1 VFTRKRLVRALSH
14 GADEQQHASFLERAQ
29 VARGENEARGRVAL
43 GAYLAVRLIDRV
55 VRSSGSRDDE
65 DAIQWQ
71 LQTTREYLADLPAD
85 DAEAAC
91 VTDLIDAAAG
101 TPSERLALVRQA
113 LRRYATHLE
122 RENRAAEALDMLGL
136 SAASCLDAISA
147 AEFCELALGAGRLN
161 LALARPEHAAD
172 AFLAAEEAA
181 REAADEC
188 ALLRARLGAPG
199 IARLRGDLARA
210 RRSVEHVIDA
220 ASGRPDLSP
229 VASDAYAE
237 LGAVLECAGRPAEAL
252 RALYEAFS
260 RTPDPDERTAIL
272 CRLGEGLAQLDEPEA
287 AQAAFDLVEASS
299 TRPGLRVRAFLG
311 SMGLASA
318 RRNRI
323 AFERSRAAARD
334 PVRRLNAEARINF
347 LHQSAVGLARFGQ
360 FERAA
365 ASWREALEI
374 AEAHRLGAWER
385 TIERILSHL
394 GECRA
399 AAPTDRHRARP
410 DQDLAVLSATLRQL
424 AALAAR

>member
-1 VFTRKRLVRALSH
+1 MFTRKRLVRALSQR
-14 GADEQQHASFLERAQ
+14 ADEHQHASFLERAQ

-71 LQTTREYLADLPAD
+71 VQTTREYLSDFPAD

-91 VTDLIDAAAG
+91 VAELIEAAAG
-101 TPSERLALVRQA
+101 LPAERLALVRRV
-113 LRRYATHLE
+113 LRRYAMLLE
-122 RENRAAEALDMLGL
+122 REGRAAEALDMLGL
-136 SAASCLDAISA
+136 SAASCHDAIPA
-147 AEFCELALGAGRLN
+147 AEFCELALSAGRLN

-181 REAADEC
+181 REASDEC

-199 IARLRGDLARA
+199 IARLRGDLVRA

-220 ASGRPDLSP
+220 ASGRPDLTP

-260 RTPDPDERTAIL
+260 RTPDPDERTTIL
-272 CRLGEGLAQLDEPEA
+272 CRLGEGLAQLDEAEA
-287 AQAAFDLVEASS
+287 AQAAFDLVEASTTS
-299 TRPGLRVRAFLG
+299 PGLRVRAFLG
-311 SMGLASA
+311 SMGLASS
-318 RRNRI
+318 RHNRI
-323 AFERSRAAARD
+323 AFERSRAAARE
-334 PVRRLNAEARINF
+334 PVRRLSAESRINF

-360 FERAA
+360 YERATA
-365 ASWREALEI
+365 AWREALDL
-374 AEAHRLGAWER
+374 AEAHRLSAWEG

-399 AAPTDRHRARP
+399 DDPADRDVARA
-410 DQDLAVLSATLRQL
+410 DGDLAVLSATLRQL

>member
-1 VFTRKRLVRALSH
+1 MFTRKRLVHALSH
-14 GADEQQHASFLERAQ
+14 RADEEQHASFLERAQ

-71 LQTTREYLADLPAD
+71 VQTTREYLVDFPVD

-91 VTDLIDAAAG
+91 VARLIDAAA
-101 TPSERLALVRQA
+101 SSQAERLALVRQA
-113 LRRYATHLE
+113 LGRYATHLE
-122 RENRAAEALDMLGL
+122 REDRAAEALDMLGL
-136 SAASCLDAISA
+136 SAASCRDAIPA
-147 AEFCELALGAGRLN
+147 AEFCELALSVGRLN
-161 LALARPEHAAD
+161 LALGRPEHAAD

-181 REAADEC
+181 REVSDDG

-199 IARLRGDLARA
+199 IARLRGDLVLARQG
-210 RRSVEHVIDA
+210 VEHVIDVA
-220 ASGRPDLSP
+220 TGRPDLTT

-260 RTPDPDERTAIL
+260 RTPDPDERTTIL
-272 CRLGEGLAQLDEPEA
+272 CRLGEGLAQLDEAEA
-287 AQAAFDLVEASS
+287 AQAAFDLVEALTGS
-299 TRPGLRVRAFLG
+299 PGLRVRAFLG

-318 RRNRI
+318 RHNRI
-323 AFERSRAAARD
+323 AFERSRAAARE

-365 ASWREALEI
+365 AAWREALDL
-374 AEAHRLGAWER
+374 AEAHRLAAWGR

-399 AAPTDRHRARP
+399 HDPADADMARP
-410 DQDLAVLSATLRQL
+410 DQDLADLSATLRQL